1 MEIAYRQ
8 TNMQQMDEKLYR
20 DKLNR
25 DLDTKERLDHIDYL
39 NNHDLFTENTATCQ
53 SMLSKNRVLPYHWK
67 GMNEEQKQRILDEQE
82 KQIQE
87 KKLQKQI
94 EKEEDRL
101 FAEEMEAQRKALVLA
116 QRAKDRGSKH
126 VRQGMDEY
134 NRLKAEEMK
143 KKAYQAFDGVQ
154 TYKNE

>member
-8 TNMQQMDEKLYR
+8 TNLQQMDEKLQR
-20 DKLNR
+20 DQLNR
-25 DLDTKERLDHIDYL
+25 ELDTQERLNHIDYL

-67 GMNEEQKQRILDEQE
+67 GMNEEQKQRIKDEQE

-94 EKEEDRL
+94 VSNQFL
-101 FAEEMEAQRKALVLA
+101 FCR
-116 QRAKDRGSKH
+116 
-126 VRQGMDEY
+126 
-134 NRLKAEEMK
+134 N
-143 KKAYQAFDGVQ
+143 
-154 TYKNE
+154 N